1 MSLVLPGELVPVQ
14 HVNLKLGPGLL
25 QQPSPSGESS
35 IITTRAGELNHS
47 PNGARWWI
55 ESNARR
61 VSEEPAR
68 RLCWCALVNGGEG
81 SMYLHRKS
89 R

>member
-1 MSLVLPGELVPVQ
+1 MSLVLPGELVPAQ

-61 VSEEPAR
+61 VSENFAR
-68 RLCWCALVNGGEG
+68 CRCYWALANGREG